1 MEELKEIDI
10 FNNGYIYVPYVPLQ
24 IIRSF
29 LIKRIVIC
37 AWENMSYPYPY
48 PYPLYRIP
56 SIWHIPLIKIIVICA
71 WENQFY
77 HQN

>member
-37 AWENMSYPYPY
+37 AWENMSYPYSY
-48 PYPLYRIP
+48 PSYSIP
-56 SIWHIPLIKIIVICA
+56 SIWHIPLIKRIVICA
-71 WENQFY
+71 WENLFY
-77 HQN
+77 PQN

>member
-37 AWENMSYPYPY
+37 A
-48 PYPLYRIP
+48 
-56 SIWHIPLIKIIVICA
+56 
-71 WENQFY
+71 
-77 HQN
+77 